1 MLKFHYRSKHESLIA
16 VSNKEFYDNDLFV
29 FPSPDAEQD
38 ELGLRYHH
46 LPDTTYDRGGSRKNK
61 KEARVVAERVMDHAR
76 NRPDMSIGVATFSST
91 QQEAVRDQLEMLRR
105 QDPSCEDFFNAHPDE
120 PFFVK
125 NLESVQGDQRDVMF
139 ISVGYGRDD
148 DGKVTMNFG
157 PLNSEGGERRLN
169 VLTTRAKYRCEV
181 FTNLRPEDIDLHST
195 DARGVEVLKEYLKF
209 AETGTLDMAT
219 PTGGEPD
226 SPFEEAVADAL
237 RNEGYRVEHQIG
249 QAGFSIDLAVVD
261 PDRPGRYLLGIE
273 CDGATYHSARMARD
287 RDRARQAVLES
298 LGWTIHRIWSTDWFR
313 NPQEQLSRVVVAIE
327 KARRRAD
334 AKDRNSMPDPS
345 AEHEETSRNP
355 DVDTENEGTSPEDSQ
370 KAPAGRSSSNGETST
385 QNPSDGKAPT
395 EHATSIERADE
406 SEHDL
411 SISEP
416 YEAASLD
423 IQVSVSLHEVS
434 ASQLATWVRRVVQ
447 TESPVYAELVARRIM
462 NAAGVSRLGRRIK
475 EAVRSGIDHA
485 ARQGWI
491 EEDDG
496 VLSLPDQRDLPVR
509 DRSDADSNTREDRKS
524 VV

>member
-1 MLKFHYRSKHESLIA
+1 
-16 VSNKEFYDNDLFV
+16 
-29 FPSPDAEQD
+29 
-38 ELGLRYHH
+38 
-46 LPDTTYDRGGSRKNK
+46 
-61 KEARVVAERVMDHAR
+61 
-76 NRPDMSIGVATFSST
+76 
-91 QQEAVRDQLEMLRR
+91 
-105 QDPSCEDFFNAHPDE
+105 
-120 PFFVK
+120 
-125 NLESVQGDQRDVMF
+125 
-139 ISVGYGRDD
+139 
-148 DGKVTMNFG
+148 
-157 PLNSEGGERRLN
+157 
-169 VLTTRAKYRCEV
+169 
-181 FTNLRPEDIDLHST
+181 
-195 DARGVEVLKEYLKF
+195 
-209 AETGTLDMAT
+209 
-219 PTGGEPD
+219 
-226 SPFEEAVADAL
+226 
-237 RNEGYRVEHQIG
+237 
-249 QAGFSIDLAVVD
+249 
-261 PDRPGRYLLGIE
+261 
-273 CDGATYHSARMARD
+273 MARD

-509 DRSDADSNTREDRKS
+509 DRSDADSNTRDIEMVPPPEIATAALTLTEDSFGVDTEDLVRQVSYALGFEKMGSNIRDRIERVVEAMEDQGLLSRENGHLVVGSKS
-524 VV
+524 A